1 MKLKIQ
7 VHLMHQVEI
16 CVAVQFKMLCQSKY
30 DCRLSVKSLSDVWGL
45 RLQM

>member
-16 CVAVQFKMLCQSKY
+16 CVAVQFKLYLKCFVNRNIIV
-30 DCRLSVKSLSDVWGL
+30 DFVFEVFI
-45 RLQM
+45 